1 MPYNCINKAYFLF
14 FNGNEPYLTDWL
26 INNTL
31 IPPMTKHKGQ
41 KMDAEF
47 QRLGLGMGENHSGWF
62 LQLPGQHTEKAQ
74 AAGSPHG
81 YMLIS

>member
-1 MPYNCINKAYFLF
+1 MLYNCINKAYFLF
-14 FNGNEPYLTDWL
+14 FNGNEPYLTDLL

-47 QRLGLGMGENHSGWF
+47 QRFGMGENLSGHF
-62 LQLPGQHTEKAQ
+62 LQCLGSSVRRNGQQ
-74 AAGSPHG
+74 ARFTVTC
-81 YMLIS
+81 

>member
-14 FNGNEPYLTDWL
+14 FNDNEPYLTDWL

-41 KMDAEF
+41 KMVAEL
-47 QRLGLGMGENHSGWF
+47 QWLGMGENHSGWV
-62 LQLPGQHTEKAQ
+62 LRLPGQLSEKGQ
-74 AAGSPHG
+74 AAGFLLLG
-81 YMLIS
+81 YMLVS

>member
-41 KMDAEF
+41 KMDAEL
-47 QRLGLGMGENHSGWF
+47 QRLGLGMGENRSARF
-62 LQLPGQHTEKAQ
+62 LQLPGERTEKAW
-74 AAGSPHG
+74 AAGSLHG
-81 YMLIS
+81 YMLIC